1 MKRGDLLEWVKRSQ
15 RRTAAMKAMIKPKT
29 ASEIRQE
36 NLKGVGS
43 LGNTT
48 ELLQELV
55 REGLVLY
62 LNKEE
67 QVGRLYGLTKK
78 GKLIQKKLLGSKQV
92 YHELCPEILPQYI
105 WIMRGKHRRAVIR
118 VMNGRKTP
126 SQIHRDVVK
135 SCENLTATSIHYV
148 KLSLN
153 STSDTLRGFRKK
165 GIAVC
170 TNPESRIRRL
180 YELTE
185 KGKAIREQ
193 ILKE

>member
-1 MKRGDLLEWVKRSQ
+1 MAKKTL
-15 RRTAAMKAMIKPKT
+15 RRIAVIGTMTKPKMP
-29 ASEIRQE
+29 SEIHE
-36 NLKGVGS
+36 EALEGAVS
-43 LGNTT
+43 LSNTT
-48 ELLQELV
+48 EILNGLIK
-55 REGLVLY
+55 EGLVVCI
-62 LNKEE
+62 NEDEK
-67 QVGRLYGLTKK
+67 VGRLYAPTRKGRAERKK
-78 GKLIQKKLLGSKQV
+78 IFGCESSFR
-92 YHELCPEILPQYI
+92 ELPSEIIAEYT
-105 WIMRGKHRRAVIR
+105 WVMRGKHRRAVIK
-118 VMNGRKTP
+118 VMDGRKTP

-135 SCENLTATSIHYV
+135 SCENLPTTSVHYA

-170 TNPESRIRRL
+170 TNPEDRVRRL